1 MSDSCDPWTV
11 ALQVPLSM
19 GFPRQEYWSGLPLPS
34 PGNLPSPGIEF
45 RSPALQADSLLTKF
59 PGSEYMFHK
68 QLLNKHLLSY
78 GTFVLKLCD
87 AYENAS
93 KMIIYQYDSR
103 LKYVLLLEQM
113 YFFLFLLDFSSQDSN
128 AIHFQNDEFLFQ

>member
-1 MSDSCDPWTV
+1 MSDSCDPCTV
-11 ALQVPLSM
+11 ALQVPLSV

-45 RSPALQADSLLTKF
+45 RSPALQADSLLTKL

-68 QLLNKHLLSY
+68 QLLNKHLLSC
-78 GTFVLKLCD
+78 GTFVSKECD

-93 KMIIYQYDSR
+93 KMIIYQFDSR

-113 YFFLFLLDFSSQDSN
+113 YFFLFLLAFSSQDSN